1 MNSHNHII
9 RQFQVTELEE
19 RVEFKGWKGEAEAG
33 YSEKDGAYT
42 KATLTKEW

>member
-19 RVEFKGWKGEAEAG
+19 RVEFKGWKGEAEGG
-33 YSEKDGAYT
+33 YSEKDGTYG
-42 KATLTKEW
+42 KATTSKHF